1 MGTVLLGAWWGCYRL
16 ALRSERSFGYNRA
29 FLVAGPLLA
38 VALPLLPLVWPAA
51 WGWGLN
57 WGWVEGWLWGWQ
69 AAAPALPPVRLA
81 IVDDHILF
89 RKGLRALLSSYP
101 GIEIVGEAGNG
112 QELLELLDAGMA
124 TDVILMDMQM
134 PVLDGL
140 QTTRLLRGQY
150 PAVRVVIISMHD
162 DPSLVQT
169 VLADGASAYLIK
181 NTSPDEVRDAVLAAA
196 GR

>member
-1 MGTVLLGAWWGCYRL
+1 M
-16 ALRSERSFGYNRA
+16 SF
-29 FLVAGPLLA
+29 
-38 VALPLLPLVWPAA
+38 
-51 WGWGLN
+51 
-57 WGWVEGWLWGWQ
+57 
-69 AAAPALPPVRLA
+69 PPVRLA

-112 QELLELLDAGMA
+112 QELLELLDAGTVA
-124 TDVILMDMQM
+124 DVVLMDMQM

-162 DPSLVQT
+162 DASLVQT

-181 NTSPDEVRDAVLAAA
+181 NTSPEEVRNAVLAAA
-196 GR
+196 GRER

>member
-1 MGTVLLGAWWGCYRL
+1 M
-16 ALRSERSFGYNRA
+16 
-29 FLVAGPLLA
+29 P
-38 VALPLLPLVWPAA
+38 ALPTPT
-51 WGWGLN
+51 
-57 WGWVEGWLWGWQ
+57 
-69 AAAPALPPVRLA
+69 PPVRLA

-89 RKGLRALLSSYP
+89 RKGLRALLSAYP
-101 GIEIVGEAGNG
+101 GIEIAGEAGNG

-124 TDVILMDMQM
+124 ADVILMDMQM

-140 QTTRLLRGQY
+140 QTTRLLHGQY
-150 PAVRVVIISMHD
+150 PAIRIVIISMHD

-181 NTSPDEVRDAVLAAA
+181 NTSPEEVRNAVLAAA